1 MGACW
6 LRALALAVAVSGAR
20 AFSAGGAARLQGMTG
35 PAGRCRHGDTRTRSA
50 RVLRLPT
57 AGAAGT
63 AALRSSAGSRGESD
77 IRCAS
82 DAGPAPVSAA
92 RLAKLLGYAKVFSE
106 EGSNGD
112 MRKFNVRQVAT
123 GDEGGVYTKDD
134 RMNKVKRYAEL
145 FGQEMTGP
153 ARAAAVRA
161 VQGSTDSEL
170 EKKRND

>member
-112 MRKFNVRQVAT
+112 MRKFNVGKVAT
-123 GDEGGVYTKDD
+123 GDEGGLYTKDD
-134 RMNKVKRYAEL
+134 RMSKAKRYAEL
-145 FGQEMTGP
+145 FGQDMTGP

-161 VQGSTDSEL
+161 VQGSTDAESQE
-170 EKKRND
+170 EA